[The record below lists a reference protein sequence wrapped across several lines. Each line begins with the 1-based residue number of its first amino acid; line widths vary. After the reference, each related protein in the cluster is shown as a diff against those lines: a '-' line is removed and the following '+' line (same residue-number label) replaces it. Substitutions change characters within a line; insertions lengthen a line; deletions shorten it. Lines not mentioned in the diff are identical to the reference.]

1 MIGGLPSGITVI
13 SADRR
18 SGEQIPYICPQEF
31 TAEQTEGPF
40 YKYGSELR
48 TDFVEGEKNLGVAF
62 TLRGYVFDRE
72 CRTIKGAWIDF
83 WHADGKG
90 IYDNTGY
97 CLRGHQFTD
106 ERGVYIL
113 HTVIPGAYFE
123 RTNHIHVKL
132 SKSEELSLTE
142 ASGSIVTTQI
152 YFPGAERNQ
161 KDGLFNPTMVV
172 EMTRDGD
179 GELLA
184 FFNFKLDQ

>member
-1 MIGGLPSGITVI
+1 MIGELPSGITAI
-13 SADRR
+13 STDSR
-18 SGEQIPYICPQEF
+18 SGAEIPRICPREF
-31 TAEQTEGPF
+31 SAEQTEGPF

-48 TDFVEGEKNLGVAF
+48 SDFVEEKTLGVPF
-62 TLRGYVFDRE
+62 TLKGHVFDRE
-72 CRTIKGAWIDF
+72 CHMIKGAWIDF

-90 IYDNTGY
+90 IYDNAGY
-97 CLRGHQFTD
+97 RLRGHQFTD
-106 ERGVYIL
+106 ENGIYIL
-113 HTVIPGAYFE
+113 HTVIPGAYFG

-142 ASGSIVTTQI
+142 APGSIVTTQI

-172 EMTRDGD
+172 KMTRDSS

-184 FFNFKLDQ
+184 FFNFKLNQ